1 MVYKVFDKKSIVSGI
16 VNNEIKQI
24 LQLAEELQKKAILR
38 NFEKRTIYTNIYGV
52 DLADLQSLSKY
63 YKRIRY
69 LLFVIDLF
77 NKYAWVIPIKIKNML
92 VLLTHFKKYS
102 KNLIENQ
109 KNMS

>member
-24 LQLAEELQKKAILR
+24 LQLAEELPKK
-38 NFEKRTIYTNIYGV
+38 
-52 DLADLQSLSKY
+52 LSKY
-63 YKRIRY
+63 NKRIRY

-77 NKYAWVIPIKIKNML
+77 NKYAWVIPIKIKSVL